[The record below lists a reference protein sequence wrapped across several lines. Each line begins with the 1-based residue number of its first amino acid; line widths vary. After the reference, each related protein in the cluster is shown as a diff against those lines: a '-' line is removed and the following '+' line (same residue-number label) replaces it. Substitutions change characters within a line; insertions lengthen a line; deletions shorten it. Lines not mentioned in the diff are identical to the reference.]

1 MGLILPVSLFLIST
15 FLHGP
20 TAVAIFAALSSFPY
34 PSFITRTA
42 TAPHSVSAAAY
53 GAMAASSSSERFT
66 ERFTERLDSASS
78 WCREREAIHLITPS
92 TDFLRLCRCRQQ
104 RVKMH
109 PLAYIIPLQ
118 QCGRPDVSISTLAAS
133 VYQN

>member
-66 ERFTERLDSASS
+66 ERLDSACS
-78 WCREREAIHLITPS
+78 WCREHEAIHLITPS

-118 QCGRPDVSISTLAAS
+118 QCGRTDVSSSTLAAS
-133 VYQN
+133 A